1 MLPPSKAIPWT
12 YRCVAFDLDGV
23 LVDTEPAFERA
34 VRELLEARGLCLTPA
49 LGRMML
55 GTTTVQAFQN
65 LIAHF
70 GLGETVEVLAR
81 ESIERLFALFDVEPP
96 PLLPGVVEL
105 LGRLER
111 RGVPVAIATSSHRE
125 HVDRVLNP
133 YQLLDRFSFIMTCE
147 DVSCGK
153 PDPEIYRATAA
164 RFGHAAEDMVVL
176 EDSPNGLRAAKAAG
190 ARCVAIPQG
199 RGLPDDF
206 ALADAI
212 VSSLAAAELAA
223 LLGLP

>member
-1 MLPPSKAIPWT
+1 MPPSKPIPWT
-12 YRCVAFDLDGV
+12 YRCLAFDLDGV

-49 LGRMML
+49 LSRMML
-55 GTTTVQAFQN
+55 GTTTIQAFEK
-65 LIAHF
+65 LVAHF
-70 GLGETVEVLAR
+70 GLSEPVEVLAR

-96 PLLPGVVEL
+96 PLLPGVAEL

-125 HVDRVLNP
+125 HVDRVLGP
-133 YQLLDRFSFIMTCE
+133 HRLLERFGFVMTCE
-147 DVSCGK
+147 DVTRGK
-153 PDPEIYRATAA
+153 PDPEIYRKTAA
-164 RFGHAAEDMVVL
+164 RFGHAAADMVVL

-190 ARCVAIPQG
+190 ARCVVIPQE
-199 RGLPDDF
+199 RGLTHDF
-206 ALADAI
+206 TLADVV